1 MNKITATEF
10 FQDYKEKYEEYEVY
24 LTEAKQVIERCE
36 ELLQENKRRFDYEL
50 EDLQAEEFHILA
62 VFLKQSSIF

>member
-36 ELLQENKRRFDYEL
+36 ELL
-50 EDLQAEEFHILA
+50 
-62 VFLKQSSIF
+62 